1 MKPMGILGIVL
12 IVGGILA
19 LIYQGVTYS
28 DKDSTDLGPVEITTE
43 QQKTVP
49 IPPIIG
55 GIAIVG
61 GIVLLATAGRRS

>member
-43 QQKTVP
+43 HQKTVP

>member
-1 MKPMGILGIVL
+1 MAILGIVL

-19 LIYQGVTYS
+19 LIYQGITYR
-28 DKDSTDLGPVEITTE
+28 DKDTTDLGPVEITTE
-43 QQKTVP
+43 QTKTVP

-61 GIVLLATAGRRS
+61 GIVLLVTAGRRT

>member
-19 LIYQGVTYS
+19 LIYQGVTYR

-43 QQKTVP
+43 HNKTVP

-61 GIVLLATAGRRS
+61 GIVLLVTAGRRS

>member
-1 MKPMGILGIVL
+1 MKPMGILGLIL
-12 IVGGILA
+12 IVGGVLA
-19 LIYQGVTYS
+19 LIYQGVTYR
-28 DKDSTDLGPVEITTE
+28 DKDSTDLGPVQITTE
-43 QQKTVP
+43 HKKTVP

>member
-1 MKPMGILGIVL
+1 MAILGIVL

-19 LIYQGVTYS
+19 LIYQGITYR

-43 QQKTVP
+43 HEETLP

-61 GIVLLATAGRRS
+61 GIVLLATAGRKT

>member
-1 MKPMGILGIVL
+1 MKWQSVLGIVL

-19 LIYQGVTYS
+19 LIYQGISWT
-28 DKDSTDLGPVEITTE
+28 DRDSHDLGPVEITTQDQE
-43 QQKTVP
+43 NLP

-61 GIVLLATAGRRS
+61 GIILLATAGRKA